1 MSATTTPSGKAIVL
15 VVEDEPILR
24 MIAVDI
30 VEESGF
36 AALEAANADEAIDLL
51 ETNADIRLI
60 FTDID
65 MPKGSMNGLK
75 LAAAVRSRWPPVKI
89 IVVSGHYKA
98 KSEELPD
105 GALFFMKPYPQAQV
119 VAAIQ
124 KMVA

>member
-1 MSATTTPSGKAIVL
+1 L

-24 MIAVDI
+24 MTAVDI

-36 AALEAANADEAIDLL
+36 GALEAANADEAIRLL
-51 ETNADIRLI
+51 ETNPDIRLI

-75 LAAAVRSRWPPVKI
+75 LAAAVRNRWPPVKI
-89 IVVSGHYKA
+89 IVVSGHYNPTSA
-98 KSEELPD
+98 ELPD
-105 GALFFMKPYPQAQV
+105 GALFFMKPYPHAQII
-119 VAAIQ
+119 AAIQ